1 MTGASSLSGTR
12 GLDLFTACFKKNS
25 KHRVSVQRRAVVPA
39 GRTGDVAGHR
49 RLVSFFL
56 ICSFLIL
63 PGIGLAAEPVISNS
77 FFNVGLDNSGESGAP
92 TVVLQIFLLMT
103 VLSLAPAILIMV
115 TSFTRIVIVLSL
127 LRRALG
133 TMQMPPNQ
141 VMIGLALFLTF
152 FVMAPVWHKINQS
165 ALQPYLDKKI
175 GNEQALQNAAAPLR
189 EFMFKQTREKD
200 LALFVDIAK
209 LQRPKNIADIPT
221 TVLIPSFI
229 ISEVKTA
236 FQIGLLLYVPF
247 LIIDMVVASVLLSMG
262 MMMLPP
268 IMVSLP
274 FKLMLFVLADGWYL
288 LVGSLVK
295 GFV

>member
-1 MTGASSLSGTR
+1 MGFSSR
-12 GLDLFTACFKKNS
+12 KINQRALD
-25 KHRVSVQRRAVVPA
+25 AVGCCRPKI
-39 GRTGDVAGHR
+39 
-49 RLVSFFL
+49 
-56 ICSFLIL
+56 IC
-63 PGIGLAAEPVISNS
+63 GLALLMAAGLIFGSAAASWGADPAVATPFFSIGVNDTEQPV
-77 FFNVGLDNSGESGAP
+77 AP
-92 TVVLQIFLLMT
+92 TVTMQIFLLMT
-103 VLSLAPAILIMV
+103 VLSLAPAIMIMV

-141 VMIGLALFLTF
+141 IMIGLALFLTF
-152 FVMAPVWHKINQS
+152 FVMTPVWEQINQQ
-165 ALQPYLDKKI
+165 ALQPYLAKKI
-175 GNEQALQNAAAPLR
+175 SHQQAFQNAASPLR
-189 EFMFKQTREKD
+189 DFMFKQTREKD

-209 LQRPKNIADIPT
+209 LKRPRNTADIPT